1 MCHQEPAFFCFSFT
15 VAPQL
20 AGNGR
25 LCVGEMRIYS
35 NSASPGSIRS
45 GFLGRC
51 HKMNLFFVRE
61 CWKLVVH
68 NAKKRQSCGRWQY
81 MESQMPRGGFDP
93 LLEQILNGKRWP
105 FPIHSQTG
113 FRMISGSETR
123 INLEPNPH
131 FKPTHCC
138 SMWNWQRGM
147 CHSSSVWAL
156 CSSQTGAFSH

>member
-1 MCHQEPAFFCFSFT
+1 MSSRTCLFLFQLYSRSTTGWEWQAVCWWNEDLFKFCKSWKHQVRLPGALPWNEP
-15 VAPQL
+15 
-20 AGNGR
+20 
-25 LCVGEMRIYS
+25 
-35 NSASPGSIRS
+35 
-45 GFLGRC
+45 
-51 HKMNLFFVRE
+51 FFVRE

-81 MESQMPRGGFDP
+81 MESQMPRGGFDQR
-93 LLEQILNGKRWP
+93 LEQILNGKHWP
-105 FPIHSQTG
+105 CPIHSQTG

-138 SMWNWQRGM
+138 STWNWQWGM